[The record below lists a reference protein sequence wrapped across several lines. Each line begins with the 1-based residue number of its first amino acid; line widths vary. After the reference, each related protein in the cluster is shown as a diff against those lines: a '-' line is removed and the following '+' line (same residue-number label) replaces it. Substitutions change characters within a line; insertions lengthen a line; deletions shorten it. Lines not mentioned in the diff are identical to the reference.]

1 MLLLEHIAI
10 SKSFG
15 RLNNYKINPN
25 QELIAIGVTNL
36 IGPCFG
42 GYAATG
48 SFSRSAVKSKSGVR
62 TPLAGWIT
70 AIVVLI
76 AIYALSG
83 VFFWIPKAALSAVII
98 HAVGDLIAP
107 PSLLYKFWLMN
118 PLELLIW
125 VASVVVTIFTSVDY
139 GVYTSVAA
147 SAALLLSLIHI

>member
-1 MLLLEHIAI
+1 MGQPSLPQDVTSAIGPNLPASVILLLLEHIAI

-83 VFFWIPKAALSAVII
+83 VFFWIPKAALSLSMRSAT
-98 HAVGDLIAP
+98 
-107 PSLLYKFWLMN
+107 SLRHHRC
-118 PLELLIW
+118 
-125 VASVVVTIFTSVDY
+125 
-139 GVYTSVAA
+139 YTNSG
-147 SAALLLSLIHI
+147 